1 MINSKHFNIFL
12 LAFFGFGSNVHCNNN
27 VKTDILRQTKF
38 PQCKACRVF
47 VNSFEKGMENTAK
60 GKFEGGDAA
69 WEEEKLGSYS
79 RSEVRLVEIQE
90 NVCSNIV
97 EGRDQCYSFNEQ
109 HDSVIEDWWF
119 EKQESEP
126 SLFKYLCIE
135 HLKLCCPDL
144 HYGPDCLPCPGFPD
158 NICNNNGKCKGMGTR
173 KGNGK
178 CSCDSA
184 YDGEF
189 CDTCS
194 KTHYESYKDDSKL
207 LCSKC
212 HISCKDSCTK
222 GGPTGC
228 DSCAPGWISDKEKGC
243 LDLNECVDVK
253 SICASSQF
261 CVNTEGSY
269 KCLECDHACAGCTGD
284 GPDMCITCANG
295 FNLHNNVCV
304 DSEQEQRK
312 QHVFITRYLTYLGLC
327 IATCII
333 LQRNVML
340 AAIIGL
346 CVGIYISISEYMLNT
361 PAIPNV
367 TDFVKS
373 IRLNN

>member
-1 MINSKHFNIFL
+1 MTNSNNLIVTL
-12 LAFFGFGSNVHCNNN
+12 LAFFVLNSNVKC
-27 VKTDILRQTKF
+27 KDAETDILRQTKF
-38 PQCKACRVF
+38 PPCKSCRVF
-47 VNSFEKGMENTAK
+47 TNSFKKGMENTAK

-90 NVCSNIV
+90 SVCSNIN
-97 EGRDQCYSFNEQ
+97 EGRDQCYLFNEQ
-109 HDSVIEDWWF
+109 HDSLIEEWWF
-119 EKQESEP
+119 NKQNEVD
-126 SLFKYLCIE
+126 LFKYVCIDQ
-135 HLKLCCPDL
+135 LKLCCPDL
-144 HYGPDCLPCPGFPD
+144 HYGPDCLPCPGYPD
-158 NICNNNGKCKGMGTR
+158 KVCNNNGKCKGMGTR

-178 CSCDSA
+178 CSCDSG

-189 CDTCS
+189 CDSCS
-194 KTHYESYKDDSKL
+194 KTYYESYKDDSKL

-212 HISCKDSCTK
+212 HISCKDVCTK
-222 GGPTGC
+222 PGPTGC
-228 DSCAPGWISDKEKGC
+228 ESCASGWIADQEKGC

-253 SICASSQF
+253 PVCKPSQF

-269 KCLECDHACAGCTGD
+269 KCLECDQACASCTGD
-284 GPDMCITCANG
+284 GPDMCINCANG
-295 FNLHNNVCV
+295 YTLHNNVCV

-312 QHVFITRYLTYLGLC
+312 QHVFITRYLTYFGLC
-327 IATCII
+327 VATCII

-346 CVGIYISISEYMLNT
+346 CVGVYISISEYMLNT
-361 PAIPNV
+361 PALPNV